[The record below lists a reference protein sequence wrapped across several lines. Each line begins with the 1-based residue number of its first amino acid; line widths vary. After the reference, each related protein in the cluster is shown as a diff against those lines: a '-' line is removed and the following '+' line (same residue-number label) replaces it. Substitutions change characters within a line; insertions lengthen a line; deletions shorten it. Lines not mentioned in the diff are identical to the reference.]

1 MSPGSV
7 VGVML
12 LLPCVVVALSH
23 RDPEEDQIRSGE
35 GAAGGIESRRQE
47 GELGEEQ
54 HLPHGPPKPLEGNL
68 PPLESVDVP
77 TPVSEHRLGKLLLR
91 AAKEKHAAV
100 VKELQSKL
108 VEASGRDLEL
118 SPEDRARFGVC
129 SNLDGKTGGRIV
141 TPSALTESFGGDPE
155 KAALYVLHPTKELW
169 EVDGAT
175 RRTTLLLHFQLPPP
189 LHSARHEL
197 TPTLLFFLEGS
208 VRTGVL
214 SISFSS
220 RSLLPHH
227 QTACLSA
234 GTQFLVL
241 SGGKVPC
248 GARHR
253 LAWQITMETN
263 WGDNGAEASAAE
275 VQRLLKGDKPEDK
288 APSPLLLLLAD
299 RVAADDSDG
308 PEPKHAAALELSHT
322 AAPPPSETFLFLCE
336 LQKFLG
342 EALSHTQLEP
352 VPALPA
358 SVSLGALTSLP
369 SMRLGSSSSEAL
381 LLGLLNSSAPTLFSF
396 PRSASELW
404 AHRGRLT
411 LQPHLLSVLRLR
423 LEETMSRMRREEAG
437 RHGTKEQLLRLQELS
452 ALPREGAQPPGGS
465 GNPGER
471 QYHALLLLKA
481 LQTVLW
487 TWEAERGQ
495 RAARGGQ
502 EGQRSRGKCQLHP
515 LTVSMDKYLLSP
527 STAAINN
534 CQGSCSDLPLERIT
548 NHAMMLNIHRNNGL
562 PLERGPCC
570 VPVEYEELCVAVL
583 NSEGTEIQYKPEM
596 VAKECGCR

>member
-308 PEPKHAAALELSHT
+308 PEPKHAA
-322 AAPPPSETFLFLCE
+322 
-336 LQKFLG
+336 
-342 EALSHTQLEP
+342 
-352 VPALPA
+352 
-358 SVSLGALTSLP
+358 
-369 SMRLGSSSSEAL
+369 
-381 LLGLLNSSAPTLFSF
+381 
-396 PRSASELW
+396 SELW